1 MGDTIIPYKIFEVAI
16 ITFKVTSLERSLQVL
31 YCSFE
36 RNHQISCSAGGRDLP
51 IYTAGLAGAMRV
63 KFLAQGSNS
72 NRNRQNWAWNLGPC
86 THQTNAWTL
95 APGLW
100 ELYIIALNSTH
111 STSSCSEATVYSMRN
126 FNSQKIRLPIL
137 SVNQWLILACIRVI
151 TVVCRVKK
159 ILQV

>member
-63 KFLAQGSNS
+63 KFLEQQQEPTELGMEPGALQSPDQCSNPS
-72 NRNRQNWAWNLGPC
+72 SWFVG
-86 THQTNAWTL
+86 
-95 APGLW
+95 
-100 ELYIIALNSTH
+100 IIH
-111 STSSCSEATVYSMRN
+111 Y
-126 FNSQKIRLPIL
+126 
-137 SVNQWLILACIRVI
+137 CIKFY
-151 TVVCRVKK
+151 TFY
-159 ILQV
+159 LFL